1 MTEDQLAEAEALLRD
16 PDSEDCER
24 FASRYGADLIATVR
38 QLQQPSSSEAQPSG
52 TEPRPY
58 PFASP
63 GLKYSEAFVF
73 EGGSLTVNTTGY
85 GAANGVGWLCFLE
98 KELEWEQG
106 DNGQDYR
113 IANLNRSELI
123 ALRDKLNEV
132 FPALTFTAS
141 LSDASEVDELKARL
155 AHVEALGRA
164 GSYKATPEH
173 SWQEW
178 ADEWRR
184 EALASEDKL
193 KEIKALARQFSPVM
207 STDEAHSFGDALHK
221 LLSPSSGDE

>member
-1 MTEDQLAEAEALLRD
+1 MTTDTAAPQSRRHALADALMNQSYAVRNGRTIDHIVLEEAALELRTAAA
-16 PDSEDCER
+16 R
-24 FASRYGADLIATVR
+24 
-38 QLQQPSSSEAQPSG
+38 SEAQPSG
-52 TEPRPY
+52 YDGGESLGERPIRPDLAIGAITVAMKTTTDGEVGPWLQTALDFLTGEYEPLDD
-58 PFASP
+58 A
-63 GLKYSEAFVF
+63 
-73 EGGSLTVNTTGY
+73 
-85 GAANGVGWLCFLE
+85 
-98 KELEWEQG
+98 
-106 DNGQDYR
+106 
-113 IANLNRSELI
+113 
-123 ALRDKLNEV
+123 
-132 FPALTFTAS
+132 ALTFTAS
-141 LSDASEVDELKARL
+141 LSDASEVEELKARL